1 MPALPAG
8 GEDQLRDGE
17 RRRALHDR
25 RSRFDSF
32 GRDRSERLSTASLRG
47 RSILV
52 VEDDYMI
59 AQDVQEEL
67 EDAGA
72 AVVGPVPSVGDA
84 LRLIGSEPI
93 DAAVLDVNLGEER
106 SFPIAEALEARA
118 IPFLFATGYNSGD
131 IPEEWRRAVIVMKP
145 LRLAAV
151 EQLLAPGNPR

>member
-1 MPALPAG
+1 M
-8 GEDQLRDGE
+8 
-17 RRRALHDR
+17 
-25 RSRFDSF
+25 
-32 GRDRSERLSTASLRG
+32 STASLRG